1 MQPPPMPP
9 DLWHE
14 LTEGYR
20 EDILKLQMLIGRDLS
35 HWLTNDRSGPHE
47 ESRAAT
53 VLASITE

>member
-1 MQPPPMPP
+1 MPP